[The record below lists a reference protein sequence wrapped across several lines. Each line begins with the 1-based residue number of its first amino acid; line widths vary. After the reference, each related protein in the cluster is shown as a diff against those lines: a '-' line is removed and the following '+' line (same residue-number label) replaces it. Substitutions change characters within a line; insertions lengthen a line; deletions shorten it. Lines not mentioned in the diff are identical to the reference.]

1 MYVKHNVEFNPN
13 GIVGREA
20 PSQMLET
27 QYAADGL
34 LNPGRDASPE
44 LTKALDAV
52 ATFEIGTPQY
62 EAALQEATK
71 LATEQSAN
79 IMLFTQPFLLAHS
92 SSVTGLKPWIETPR
106 LEGVRLSE

>member
-1 MYVKHNVEFNPN
+1 MSD
-13 GIVGREA
+13 EA
-20 PSQMLET
+20 GTPADADKIR
-27 QYAADGL
+27 AALGVARRLSDGL

-44 LTKALDAV
+44 LTKALDAP
-52 ATFEIGTPQY
+52 ATFEVGSPQY

-79 IMLFTQPFLLAHS
+79 IMLFTEPFLLAHS
-92 SSVTGLKPWIETPR
+92 SAVTGLKPWIETPR